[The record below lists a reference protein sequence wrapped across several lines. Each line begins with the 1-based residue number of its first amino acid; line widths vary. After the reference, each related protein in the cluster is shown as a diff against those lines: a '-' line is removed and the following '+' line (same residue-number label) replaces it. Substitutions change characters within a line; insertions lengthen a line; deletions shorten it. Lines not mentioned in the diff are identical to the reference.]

1 LQKARKKAIT
11 TYYKLEETS
20 ITANKQP
27 LLDKIQEVSLRRGI
41 AYPTGEIYGGLSGA
55 FDYGPLGTL
64 MRLKLINFWRDY
76 FVKEENHFEIEGA
89 IILPEKVFEASGHL
103 AKFNDPLVQC
113 KSCKSMFR
121 ADKIIEDKLNQN
133 VDGLTLKELDKVISN
148 NKLKCP
154 NCDGEFMDAREF
166 NLMLKTEVGSVEGNI
181 AYLRPETAQNIFT
194 SFKRISHAM
203 RAKLPFGIAQV
214 GKVYRN
220 EISPRQFIIRV
231 REFQQ
236 MELEV
241 FFAEDQLDN
250 PPRFEELA
258 DEELPILTREDQ
270 AKGIEEP
277 TIMTAAEA
285 VKKKILPNAAMAYYL
300 VKEKILFEEVGVKSD
315 LLRFRHMLPKETPH
329 YSGGNFDLE
338 VKLSIGWTEI
348 VGNAFRQQHDLTS
361 HEKASN
367 TKMGIQ
373 HTSGN
378 VIPYV
383 VEPSIG
389 VGRTLYCVLESCY
402 RETDDR
408 EWTWFQFPST
418 ISPYDV
424 QVCPLMKKDG
434 LDEKALEVFEELKA
448 EGFETLYDNTGK
460 IGKRYA
466 RSDEIGTPFCVTID
480 YDTLQDE
487 TVTIRD
493 RDTMEQIRVPIEEL
507 SDALILLLSG
517 EYEFKELEE
526 ILKEST
532 E

>member
-1 LQKARKKAIT
+1 M
-11 TYYKLEETS
+11 EETS
-20 ITANKQP
+20 ISEKKQP
-27 LLDKIQEVSLRRGI
+27 LLDKIQDVSFRRGI

-64 MRLKLINFWRDY
+64 MRLKLINFWREY
-76 FVKEENHFEIEGA
+76 FVKDENHFEVEGSL
-89 IILPEKVFEASGHL
+89 IIPEKVFEASGHL

-121 ADKIIEDKLNQN
+121 ADKIIEDKLKQN
-133 VDGLTLKELDKVISN
+133 ADGLSPEELDEIISK

-154 NCDGEFMDAREF
+154 SCEGDFMNAREF
-166 NLMLKTEVGSVEGNI
+166 NLMLKTEVGSVSGNV
-181 AYLRPETAQNIFT
+181 AYLRPETVQNIFT

-231 REFQQ
+231 REFKQ

-258 DEELPILTREDQ
+258 DELLPILTREQQ

-277 TIMTAAEA
+277 TLISAADA

-300 VKEKILFEEVGVKSD
+300 VKEKILFEEVGVNPE
-315 LLRFRHMLPKETPH
+315 LIRFRHMLPKETPH

-348 VGNAFRQQHDLTS
+348 VGNAFRQQHDLIS
-361 HEKASN
+361 HEKASK

-373 HTSGN
+373 HTTGN
-378 VIPYV
+378 VIPFV

-408 EWTWFQFPST
+408 DWTWFQFPST
-418 ISPYDV
+418 IAPYDV

-434 LDEKALEVFEELKA
+434 LQEKALEVFEELKS
-448 EGFETLYDNTGK
+448 EGFETIFDNTGK

-466 RSDEIGTPFCVTID
+466 RADEIGTPYCVTID
-480 YDTLQDE
+480 YDTLQDD

-493 RDTMEQIRVPIEEL
+493 RDTMKQIRVPQEEL
-507 SDALILLLSG
+507 PDAIVLLLTG
-517 EYEFKELEE
+517 EYGLKELEDL
-526 ILKEST
+526 LKEST